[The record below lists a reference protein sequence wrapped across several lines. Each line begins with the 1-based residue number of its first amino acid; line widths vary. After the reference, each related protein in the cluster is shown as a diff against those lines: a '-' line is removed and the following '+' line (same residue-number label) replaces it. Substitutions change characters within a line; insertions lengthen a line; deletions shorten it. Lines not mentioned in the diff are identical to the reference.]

1 MTQSQLFSSAGRGL
15 NNNISKWFNEDI
27 LQLKKDIDAAFLAL
41 EGSAGGSTAE
51 VHSVPG
57 GIPATTATP
66 GKLINGLGF
75 GTTLADITVTVGG
88 VAQTVNS
95 VTNTQI
101 NYDQSDLGLT
111 AGDVV
116 VVLVKKAGILV
127 GRLAVATI

>member
-1 MTQSQLFSSAGRGL
+1 MSQSQLFSSAGRGL
-15 NNNISKWFNEDI
+15 NNSISKWFNEDI

-41 EGSAGGSTAE
+41 ESSAGGSTAE
-51 VHSVPG
+51 VYSIPG
-57 GIPATTATP
+57 GIPAAAAAP

-75 GTTLADITVTVGG
+75 GTTLADISVTAGG

-101 NYDQSDLGLT
+101 NYDQSDLGLV

-116 VVLVKKAGILV
+116 VVIVKKAGILV
-127 GRLAVATI
+127 GRLAVVTA